1 MSSMPENVYEIAEM
15 RDRTAVFRDRRH
27 AGKILAGL
35 IGKAQATIMAVPA
48 GGVPVAAVVAEI
60 LQCPLDLAVV
70 SKITL
75 PWNSE
80 AGYGAVAFDGS
91 VQLNRDL
98 LERIGLGPDQV
109 EEGILRTRNKV
120 RRRLRNLRGDE
131 TISGLRDR
139 AVIVVDDG
147 LASGF
152 TLRTAVAALGNAGAR
167 PISVA
172 VPTGHASA
180 VADIAGRVA
189 AVYCCNLRG
198 GWRFAVA
205 AAYEK
210 WYDVTEEEVAQ
221 ILRAFR
227 ETS

>member
-1 MSSMPENVYEIAEM
+1 MPSMPENVYEIAEM
-15 RDRTAVFRDRRH
+15 RDRTAMFRDRRH
-27 AGKILAGL
+27 AGRILAGL
-35 IGKAQATIMAVPA
+35 IGKTDATIMAVPA
-48 GGVPVAAVVAEI
+48 GGVPVAAVAAEI

-80 AGYGAVAFDGS
+80 AGYGAVAFDES

-98 LERIGLGPDQV
+98 LERIGLGPEQV
-109 EEGILRTRNKV
+109 EEGIRRTREKV

-139 AVIVVDDG
+139 PVIVVDDG

-152 TLRTAVAALGNAGAR
+152 TLRTAVAALSTAGAR

-189 AVYCCNLRG
+189 AVYCCNIRG
-198 GWRFAVA
+198 GRRFAVA
-205 AAYEK
+205 EAYEK

>member
-1 MSSMPENVYEIAEM
+1 MPSIPENVFEIAEM
-15 RDRTAVFRDRRH
+15 RDRIAMFRDRRH
-27 AGKILAGL
+27 AGRILAGL
-35 IGKAQATIMAVPA
+35 IGKTDATIMAVPA
-48 GGVPVAAVVAEI
+48 GGVPVAAVTAEI

-80 AGYGAVAFDGS
+80 AGYGAVAFDES

-98 LERIGLGPDQV
+98 LERIGLGPEQV
-109 EEGILRTRNKV
+109 EEGIRRTREKV

-139 AVIVVDDG
+139 PVIVVDDG

-152 TLRTAVAALGNAGAR
+152 TLRTAVAALSTAGAR

-189 AVYCCNLRG
+189 AVYCCNIRG
-198 GWRFAVA
+198 GRRFAVA
-205 AAYEK
+205 EAYEK